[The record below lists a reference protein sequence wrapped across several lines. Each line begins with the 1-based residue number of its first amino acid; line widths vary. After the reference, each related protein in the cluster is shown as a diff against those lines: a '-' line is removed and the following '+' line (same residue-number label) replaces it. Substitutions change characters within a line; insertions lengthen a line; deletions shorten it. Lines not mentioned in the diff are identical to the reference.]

1 MGIVFAEMDGYNSSG
16 GALRK
21 KRDLVMK
28 FLKLLVKNE
37 TVFCVSFLLAV
48 LSSLIIRP
56 DAEYLAYPDFHTIA
70 LLFCLMI
77 IVAGFQSLGIF
88 AMLGHFLLEKAGGI
102 RRFSAVMVVL
112 CFFSSMVIT
121 NDVALITFVPFTLL
135 VLRMGG
141 RVQTVLKIVV
151 LETIAANLG
160 SMATPIGNPQNLYL
174 YSVSGLTAGE
184 FARAVLPYSAIA
196 FGMLMVIVFTQR
208 EVPLLDV
215 VVKEKSDRSKK
226 EILRG
231 LIPYLILLGL
241 CLLVVLRVLPWQPV
255 LACVMLVIFVV
266 NRKLYLS
273 VDYFLLLTFLCF
285 FIFIG
290 NMKRI
295 PEVNELLIA
304 MVQGRELLTGI
315 LASQVISNVP
325 AAILLSGFSRDFS
338 GLLTGVNLGGLGT
351 LIASLASLI
360 SFKFFAREYPDQ
372 KGRFLKVFTLWNVLF
387 LAVLAAVA
395 VLLRRMV

>member
-1 MGIVFAEMDGYNSSG
+1 
-16 GALRK
+16 
-21 KRDLVMK
+21 
-28 FLKLLVKNE
+28 
-37 TVFCVSFLLAV
+37 
-48 LSSLIIRP
+48 
-56 DAEYLAYPDFHTIA
+56 
-70 LLFCLMI
+70 
-77 IVAGFQSLGIF
+77 
-88 AMLGHFLLEKAGGI
+88 
-102 RRFSAVMVVL
+102 
-112 CFFSSMVIT
+112 
-121 NDVALITFVPFTLL
+121 
-135 VLRMGG
+135 
-141 RVQTVLKIVV
+141 
-151 LETIAANLG
+151 
-160 SMATPIGNPQNLYL
+160 
-174 YSVSGLTAGE
+174 
-184 FARAVLPYSAIA
+184 
-196 FGMLMVIVFTQR
+196 MVIVFTQR

-360 SFKFFAREYPDQ
+360 SFKFFAREYPNQ